1 MNEIDIFKEKAKN
14 GYTFCFADNCP
25 LKERCLPFRRRYTSI
40 SAKQDGTVTSF
51 STVSSRIMSG
61 KEGLFSTLRNANVC
75 HKNLS
80 KWYTN

>member
-40 SAKQDGTVTSF
+40 SARPAGTATSI
-51 STVSSRIMSG
+51 SMDSSRIMSG
-61 KEGLFSTLRNANVC
+61 KQKKQAVLREYC
-75 HKNLS
+75 LRFL
-80 KWYTN
+80 